1 MEPELIPQLIAEIAL
16 ADPRIRRTDEM
27 EQVAQI
33 GMWAGILADVPYDD
47 AIRFVHEHYATSQ
60 WPILPANIATR
71 WQATVRDRMER
82 HTGTFEPTAHPEL
95 DPDDITGYQAA
106 LLAERQAVVRGQQP
120 PTELAAITSGPAA
133 EEVERRMAAL
143 GSYMPPSVRDA
154 LAPCRPAA
162 AARVTAIREG
172 RPDALAVPCPVE
184 TCRAVA
190 KAPCTAPRR
199 GGGRRNLGNPHPSR
213 IDAAEGAAA

>member
-27 EQVAQI
+27 EQIAQI

-71 WQATVRDRMER
+71 WAATVRDRMTR
-82 HTGTFEPTAHPEL
+82 HIGTFEPTAHPEL
-95 DPDDITGYQAA
+95 DPDDEAGYRAA
-106 LLAERQAVVRGQQP
+106 LAAERQAVARGQQP
-120 PTELAAITSGPAA
+120 PTELTAITAGPAA

-143 GSYMPPSVRDA
+143 GSYMPPSVRDT
-154 LAPCRPAA
+154 LAAYRPAA
-162 AARVTAIREG
+162 AARVAAIRAG
-172 RPDALAVPCPVE
+172 QPDALAVACPVE
-184 TCRAVA
+184 TCRAA
-190 KAPCTAPRR
+190 TKMPCTRP
-199 GGGRRNLGNPHPSR
+199 GKGGRRHNLGQPHPSR
-213 IDAAEGAAA
+213 IDAAAEAAA